1 MKKLGSTE
9 EYISKKIDHIADTFL
24 GITGRNA
31 SSKMGLSI
39 TEYLELRKQAI
50 WEISQGF
57 DFAGQE
63 PTPPFK
69 KAEPKEDVSNVSSK
83 QTPPHPPD
91 IVEIREENVT
101 VEANSIASAES
112 QESDSVRE
120 KFRRLKDL

>member
-1 MKKLGSTE
+1 MGSTE
-9 EYISKKIDHIADTFL
+9 EHISKKIDHIADTFL

-57 DFAGQE
+57 DFAGE
-63 PTPPFK
+63 ETTPSPRIV
-69 KAEPKEDVSNVSSK
+69 EPKEDVSKVVSK

-91 IVEIREENVT
+91 IVEVREENVT
-101 VEANSIASAES
+101 VKTNSIASAES